1 MDIKKILL
9 SAATVTGI
17 MTAGTLAANA
27 DTVNVKAG
35 DTVSE
40 LAHEY
45 GTTVSDIQTENN
57 LSNVN
62 MIYVGQQL
70 NVNGTNSA
78 ATQTSSTASTSDT
91 TSTTTASDT
100 TANSSTTA
108 SSSSV
113 ASSATASSNTTTQST
128 TATTPAAS
136 TTSTTV
142 TSTSASESAAKAW
155 IAVRES
161 GNSYTADNGNYYG
174 KYQLSKSYL
183 NGDYSA
189 ANQEKVATQYVTSR
203 YGSWQGA
210 VNHWKTYGWY

>member
-17 MTAGTLAANA
+17 MTAGTVAANA
-27 DTVNVKAG
+27 DTVSVKAG

-78 ATQTSSTASTSDT
+78 TTQTTSSNS
-91 TSTTTASDT
+91 
-100 TANSSTTA
+100 TANSSTT
-108 SSSSV
+108 
-113 ASSATASSNTTTQST
+113 TSSNTTTTQSQST
-128 TATTPAAS
+128 TPATNNTVTAS
-136 TTSTTV
+136 TTNSSVSTV
-142 TSTSASESAAKAW
+142 ANTSASENAAKAW
-155 IAVRES
+155 IAARES
-161 GNSYTADNGNYYG
+161 GGSYTAQNGNYYG

-189 ANQEKVATQYVTSR
+189 ANQERVATQYVTSR